1 MTEQHFYA
9 IIKPYRTDFITN
21 PKESENLLMS
31 DHFHYLKNLLETK
44 KLVLAG
50 PTLIEDDPY
59 GVLIFE
65 TENIEEAR
73 NLLEQDPSVK
83 ARIQKIADLRPI
95 RLSLFRNL

>member
-31 DHFHYLKNLLETK
+31 DHFHYLKKLLETK